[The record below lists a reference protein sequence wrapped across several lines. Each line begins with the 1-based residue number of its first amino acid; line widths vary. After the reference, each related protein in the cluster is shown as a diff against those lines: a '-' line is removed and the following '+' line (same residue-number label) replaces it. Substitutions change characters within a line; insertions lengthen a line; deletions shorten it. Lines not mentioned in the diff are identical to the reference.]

1 MSLLNVNKTKRSVNK
16 IKRKIVKFVYVKD
29 TTDAEA
35 ISYLELIQE
44 LVQRLLWEVKR
55 IEQEKEKL

>member
-1 MSLLNVNKTKRSVNK
+1 MSFLDMNKTKRSVNK

-55 IEQEKEKL
+55 IEQEKRKE